1 MSERPTVAGGASIAE
16 LAASLSDRELG
27 VMMHATGWQSR
38 QPLYRNHYCA
48 GEGHHNWSTIQTLVE
63 CGLMRCTSEC
73 ESVGDAIRGGDKV
86 FAVTAIG
93 IATLRGKGKGCR
105 AQSGDDQ
112 SE

>member
-1 MSERPTVAGGASIAE
+1 MSERPTVARGATIAE
-16 LAASLSDRELG
+16 LAASLTDRELD

-38 QPLYRNHYCA
+38 QPLYRNHFCA
-48 GEGHHNWSTIQTLVE
+48 SEGHADWSTIQTLIA
-63 CGLMRCTSEC
+63 CGLMSCTSEG
-73 ESVGDAIRGGDKV
+73 SALSGGDKV

-112 SE
+112 S